1 METLDVNEII
11 NLLFVLSIAASVA
24 GFMAGLL
31 GVGGGIII
39 VPALYYAFTVLDFDI
54 ATRMHLSVGTSLA
67 IIIPTSIISTKTHME
82 YDAVDFKLVKSFG
95 IFILLGVIAGTFL
108 AVNLK
113 TPAFI
118 LFFSIMA
125 FIVGLFF
132 IFFREQLLKN
142 PKMISDSVKNISGVI
157 IGFISV
163 LLGIGGGSTYLALL
177 LIWEIPYYIFPII
190 ALTCN
195 IIVVSGNSFNYIKA
209 GNLNLKLLIP
219 YLLGSVPF
227 AFIGGSLNIEK
238 NLFEFLLFGVL
249 SIAGFLL
256 LIKSKSFDDKHNI
269 YKKISLFFSIFIGS
283 IIGFVS
289 GIVGIGGGIFL
300 SPVLFLLKAGKPKH
314 IATVASLFI
323 LINSISGIM
332 GQLTKNLVL
341 NEIVN
346 YWPLLLCV
354 LFGGQLGNIINIK
367 VFSNRVLALVTG
379 ILVIFVSIRLGF
391 KIFS

>member
-1 METLDVNEII
+1 MEILDINEII

-82 YDAVDFKLVKSFG
+82 YDAVDFKLIKSFG

-142 PKMISDSVKNISGVI
+142 PKMISDSAKNISGIV

-163 LLGIGGGSTYLALL
+163 LLGIGGGSLMVPFMRTFGYDIRRSIGTAAGVGF
-177 LIWEIPYYIFPII
+177 LIAVFGTITMITGGKIVDNINTPY
-190 ALTCN
+190 
-195 IIVVSGNSFNYIKA
+195 SFGYVN
-209 GNLNLKLLIP
+209 
-219 YLLGSVPF
+219 LLGFLVFVPVTMIM
-227 AFIGGSLNIEK
+227 ARVGAKAVYKIDKNI
-238 NLFEFLLFGVL
+238 L
-249 SIAGFLL
+249 S
-256 LIKSKSFDDKHNI
+256 
-269 YKKISLFFSIFIGS
+269 KIF
-283 IIGFVS
+283 
-289 GIVGIGGGIFL
+289 GIFL
-300 SPVLFLLKAGKPKH
+300 
-314 IATVASLFI
+314 
-323 LINSISGIM
+323 
-332 GQLTKNLVL
+332 
-341 NEIVN
+341 
-346 YWPLLLCV
+346 
-354 LFGGQLGNIINIK
+354 II
-367 VFSNRVLALVTG
+367 
-379 ILVIFVSIRLGF
+379 VSIRSFYEYLS
-391 KIFS
+391 ISQ